1 MSQSLNEPVIDELMC
16 LQLVD
21 MAIVDY
27 EPVIDELTSAAR
39 DLSQVVASDSDVQLC
54 VTDVTEKFHAIK
66 QSVRQQRQSLDLM
79 PCVSSRDVSH
89 VMSCLVLRDKL

>member
-27 EPVIDELTSAAR
+27 EPVIE
-39 DLSQVVASDSDVQLC
+39 
-54 VTDVTEKFHAIK
+54 
-66 QSVRQQRQSLDLM
+66 
-79 PCVSSRDVSH
+79 
-89 VMSCLVLRDKL
+89 